1 MSVHFRKTTWIVPII
16 LVVLLAGCMGGGPTE
31 TAEPPAETPA
41 ETPGEPVEPP
51 VATPTATEED
61 LDASYTQ
68 AAETIIAELT
78 LNAPPP
84 ATDVPAV
91 PEEKPTLTP
100 TETLPPT
107 STPLPTNTPLPTDTA
122 LPTNTM
128 QPTSTPTREAGATDV
143 PVSDTIFRLVFEDDF
158 SWPYGWVV
166 DRTSEFYF
174 RYALGGYI
182 MRNLVRDD
190 IVWSVRSTPY
200 SDVRVEAI
208 GSRINGPRDGYFGV
222 TCRHEDGSNYYALV
236 VGSDGTYGIAR
247 QLGGNLDFIRLEQDT
262 QARVHTG
269 NGINHVRGDCIG
281 TKLTL
286 YANGHMLMEVQD
298 STFTA
303 GSAGLAVGTRSRE
316 YYEVLYTN
324 YAVYLPVE

>member
-1 MSVHFRKTTWIVPII
+1 MSVHFRKITWIVPLV
-16 LVVLLAGCMGGGPTE
+16 LVVLLVGCSGGNGPTE
-31 TAEPPAETPA
+31 TAEPPV

-51 VATPTATEED
+51 AATPTATQED

-84 ATDVPAV
+84 ETEMPAV

-100 TETLPPT
+100 TETLPAT
-107 STPLPTNTPLPTDTA
+107 STPMPTNTPLPSETPV
-122 LPTNTM
+122 PTNTLE
-128 QPTSTPTREAGATDV
+128 PTSAPTGAPAATTV
-143 PVSDTIFRLVFEDDF
+143 PVSDIDFRLVYEDDF

-166 DRTSEFYF
+166 DRTEEFYF

-182 MRNLVRDD
+182 MRNLVRED

-208 GSRINGPRDGYFGV
+208 GSRIDGPRDGYFGV

-247 QLGGNLDFIRLEQDT
+247 QLGGNLEFIKLEQDT
-262 QARVHTG
+262 QARIHTG
-269 NGINHVRGDCIG
+269 SGINHVRGDCIG
-281 TKLTL
+281 TTLTL

-298 STFTA
+298 YTFTA

-316 YYEVLYTN
+316 GYEVLFTN
-324 YAVYLPVE
+324 VAVYLPVE